1 MLKKLFFSFPFL
13 TSVEIKQ
20 PKKKKKNFVN
30 SILYYARALK
40 YTKASK
46 IKQWGL
52 EQVKFSQL
60 RVYIKA

>member
-30 SILYYARALK
+30 
-40 YTKASK
+40 
-46 IKQWGL
+46 
-52 EQVKFSQL
+52 
-60 RVYIKA
+60 YIMPEL